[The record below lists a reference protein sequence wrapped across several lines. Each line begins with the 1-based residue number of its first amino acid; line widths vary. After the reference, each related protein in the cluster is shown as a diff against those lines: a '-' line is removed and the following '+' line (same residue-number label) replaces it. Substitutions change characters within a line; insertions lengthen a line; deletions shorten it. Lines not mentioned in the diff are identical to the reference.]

1 MATYKYGRTDDSYEM
16 ILKRDFSEDFVQKM
30 RNRIVVSHYKYGWM
44 RDSYPELADAIASL
58 EERLELFKKTGNL
71 EHLIDVANFAMIE
84 YMYPKHANAHFRA
97 TDSNESPGLVGTSYK
112 QMLEEI
118 GQEYED

>member
-1 MATYKYGRTDDSYEM
+1 MNTVSVED

-44 RDSYPELADAIASL
+44 SESYPEIADAVASL
-58 EERLELFKKTGNL
+58 EQRLELYKKDGNL

-84 YMYPKHANAHFRA
+84 YMYPRHKNAHFEA
-97 TDSNESPGLVGTSYK
+97 TDSDKSPGLVGGSYK
-112 QMLEEI
+112 QMLEEMGEI
-118 GQEYED
+118 YHG